1 MGRRGIGIA
10 EQDKWVFNR
19 LAAEYRS
26 RPPYPEE
33 LVAALVGLAPAGGR
47 LADLGAGIGHLALPL
62 ARRGL
67 RVAAV
72 EPAGA
77 MLDRLRERARAEQVP
92 VEPVQATAEHS
103 TLEAG
108 VWDVILLADVLHWVD
123 PELAGRE
130 AARLLRPSG
139 VVAVIES
146 QMGQTPFQRDL
157 QEVFKRLNPRT
168 SAAPPVLRQFLAL
181 AAGAAAPRMERF
193 RQVAELDE
201 ASLAS
206 IIRSLSYIGPALAPA
221 QLEQVLREAKRL
233 AERHGGASWERELIL
248 TWAPGKRA
256 SSHR

>member
-1 MGRRGIGIA
+1 MGRRGINIA

-19 LAAEYRS
+19 LAADYRS
-26 RPPYPEE
+26 RPPYPDE
-33 LVAALVGLAPAGGR
+33 LVDALVRLAPAGGSV
-47 LADLGAGIGHLALPL
+47 ADLGAGIGHLAIPL

-67 RVAAV
+67 RATAV

-77 MLDRLRERARAEQVP
+77 MLDRLRQRAGEEEVA
-92 VEPVQATAEHS
+92 VEAVQATAERS

-108 VWDVILLADVLHWVD
+108 AWDLVLLADVLQWVD

-146 QMGQTPFQRDL
+146 RMGQTPFQRGL
-157 QEVFKRLNPRT
+157 QEIFRRLNPRAK
-168 SAAPPVLRQFLAL
+168 AAPPVLRQFLAL
-181 AAGAAAPRMERF
+181 AAGGAGPRTERF
-193 RQVAELDE
+193 RQEAELDE

-221 QLEQVLREAKRL
+221 QLEQVLGEARRLAKRY
-233 AERHGGASWERELIL
+233 GAARWQRELIL
-248 TWAPGKRA
+248 TWAPKKKA
-256 SSHR
+256 P